1 MITRLR
7 NCISWPSLLEIWR
20 PTKQPQLTWR
30 LLLLISMTIHRYSWA
45 GKIRR
50 YNVLKLTQQRKWEIW
65 RKFAKCLA
73 KIERSSKRPFKK
85 WWFWP
90 NGDLVKFRQR
100 FKKNSN
106 YVQRGPLKSGDLTK
120 NRQRQNK
127 NSNWMFKGTSWKSD
141 DFDENG
147 DLAQFPQMFNEN
159 SNYISQRAAWKV
171 AILKKWR
178 MWRKWAFDK
187 KSPKV

>member
-1 MITRLR
+1 
-7 NCISWPSLLEIWR
+7 
-20 PTKQPQLTWR
+20 
-30 LLLLISMTIHRYSWA
+30 
-45 GKIRR
+45 
-50 YNVLKLTQQRKWEIW
+50 
-65 RKFAKCLA
+65 
-73 KIERSSKRPFKK
+73 
-85 WWFWP
+85 
-90 NGDLVKFRQR
+90 
-100 FKKNSN
+100 
-106 YVQRGPLKSGDLTK
+106 
-120 NRQRQNK
+120 
-127 NSNWMFKGTSWKSD
+127 MFKGTSWKSD